1 MAPAVPAAKQ
11 SPTGTGAATP
21 SPVPTAAQRAAL
33 AAAAA
38 VARSTRANPPPSAAP
53 ANTTQAMLP
62 GKPSGRM
69 ALGKVIKGRLAKP
82 MRLLVYGIEGV
93 GKSTFAAGA
102 PAPIFFG
109 SEDGTSELDIE
120 RFPQPQSWLDAL
132 EALAELTTAAHDYQ
146 TLVIDTL
153 DWLEPHCWAHVCRES
168 RDDNGRPYQSIED
181 FGYGRGYVAAHDQWR
196 RLASDLET
204 LRTKRHMHIIL
215 LAHSAIRTFRNPAG
229 DDFDRYELKLHKAPS
244 GFWREWADAVLFASH
259 DLNTVKKAGRV
270 RGVMGNQ
277 RVLHTERTAAWD
289 AKNRY
294 DLPPRLALDWQEFAD
309 AAAAH
314 RPADRR
320 TLLAQIEA
328 QLEALAEDDVRVAR
342 ARAAVARAVEAS
354 DDAEIARIANKLAA
368 IVAAADE
375 SPTDANEAP
384 Q

>member
-11 SPTGTGAATP
+11 PPGTATQSPAPTP
-21 SPVPTAAQRAAL
+21 AQRAAL

-38 VARSTRANPPPSAAP
+38 VARATRAQQPTTTAP
-53 ANTTQAMLP
+53 ANTTQAILP
-62 GKPSGRM
+62 GKASGRM
-69 ALGKVIKGRLAKP
+69 ALGKVIKGRIAKP

-93 GKSTFAAGA
+93 GKSTFAAAA
-102 PAPIFFG
+102 PAPIFLG
-109 SEDGTSELDIE
+109 AEDGTSELDVE
-120 RFPQPQSWLDAL
+120 RFPQPQTWQDAL
-132 EALAELTTAAHDYQ
+132 EAVAELTTAPHDYQ

-153 DWLEPHCWAHVCRES
+153 DWLEPLCWTHVCRES
-168 RDDNGRPYQSIED
+168 RDDNGRPFQSIED
-181 FGYGRGYVAAHDQWR
+181 FGYGKGYVAAHDQWR

-244 GFWREWADAVLFASH
+244 GYWREWSDAVLFASH

-270 RGVMGNQ
+270 RGIMGNQ

-309 AAAAH
+309 AASAH

-320 TLLAQIEA
+320 TLLAMIEA
-328 QLEALAEDDVRVAR
+328 QLGALADDAKRVDR
-342 ARAAVARAVEAS
+342 ARAALAKAVADN

-368 IVAAADE
+368 IIAAADT
-375 SPTDANEAP
+375 SQDQEAQP
-384 Q
+384 

>member
-1 MAPAVPAAKQ
+1 MPPAAPAPKPAPGTATQ
-11 SPTGTGAATP
+11 SPA
-21 SPVPTAAQRAAL
+21 PTVAQRASL

-38 VARSTRANPPPSAAP
+38 VARATRAQQPTAAAP
-53 ANTTQAMLP
+53 ANATQTVLP

-93 GKSTFAAGA
+93 GKSTFAANA
-102 PAPIFFG
+102 PAPIFLG
-109 SEDGTSELDIE
+109 AEDGTSELNVE
-120 RFPQPQSWLDAL
+120 RFPQPTTWLDTL
-132 EALAELTTAAHDYQ
+132 EAVAELTTAAHDYQ

-153 DWLEPHCWAHVCRES
+153 DWLEPQCWAHVCRES
-168 RDDNGRPYQSIED
+168 RDDSGRPMQNIED
-181 FGYGRGYVAAHDQWR
+181 FGYGKGYAAAHDQWR
-196 RLASDLET
+196 RLAADLEN
-204 LRTKRHMHIIL
+204 LRAKRHMHIIL
-215 LAHSAIRTFRNPAG
+215 LAHSAIRTFKNPAG

-244 GFWREWADAVLFASH
+244 GYWREWSDAVLFASH

-270 RGVMGNQ
+270 RGIMGNQ
-277 RVLHTERTAAWD
+277 RILHTERTAAWD

-328 QLEALAEDDVRVAR
+328 QIEALAEDDVRIAR

-368 IVAAADE
+368 IVAAADDTTQDTQE
-375 SPTDANEAP
+375 GPHT
-384 Q
+384 

>member
-1 MAPAVPAAKQ
+1 MPPAAPAPKPAPGTATQ
-11 SPTGTGAATP
+11 SPA
-21 SPVPTAAQRAAL
+21 PTAAQRAAL

-38 VARSTRANPPPSAAP
+38 VARATRAQQPTATGP
-53 ANTTQAMLP
+53 ANTTQAILP
-62 GKPSGRM
+62 SKPSGRM

-93 GKSTFAAGA
+93 GKSTFAAAA
-102 PAPIFFG
+102 PAPIFLG
-109 SEDGTSELDIE
+109 AEDGTSELDVE
-120 RFPQPQSWLDAL
+120 RFPQPQTWLDAL
-132 EALAELTTAAHDYQ
+132 EAIAELTTAAHDYQ

-153 DWLEPHCWAHVCRES
+153 DWLEPLCWAHVCRES

-196 RLASDLET
+196 RLASDLDT
-204 LRTKRHMHIIL
+204 LRTKRHMHLVL

-244 GFWREWADAVLFASH
+244 GFWREWSDAVLFASH
-259 DLNTVKKAGRV
+259 DLNTVKKQGRV
-270 RGVMGNQ
+270 RGVMGSQ

-320 TLLAQIEA
+320 TLLAMIED
-328 QLEALAEDDVRVAR
+328 QLLALAEDDVRVAR
-342 ARAAVARAVEAS
+342 ARSAVARAVEAG

-368 IVAAADE
+368 IITAAD
-375 SPTDANEAP
+375 TTQDP
-384 Q
+384 QPAQGAQ

>member
-1 MAPAVPAAKQ
+1 MAPAVPATKQ
-11 SPTGTGAATP
+11 SPTGTAAP
-21 SPVPTAAQRAAL
+21 SPAPTAAQRAAL

-38 VARSTRANPPPSAAP
+38 VARATRAQQPTAAAP
-53 ANTTQAMLP
+53 ANASQAVLP
-62 GKPSGRM
+62 AKPSGRM

-93 GKSTFAAGA
+93 GKSTFAAAA
-102 PAPIFFG
+102 PAPIFLG
-109 SEDGTSELDIE
+109 AEDGTSELDVE
-120 RFPQPQSWLDAL
+120 RFPQPTTWLDAL
-132 EALAELTTAAHDYQ
+132 EAVSELTTAAHDYQ

-153 DWLEPHCWAHVCRES
+153 DWLEPLCWAHVCRES

-229 DDFDRYELKLHKAPS
+229 DDFDRYELKLHKIPS
-244 GFWREWADAVLFASH
+244 GYWREWSDAVLFASH

-270 RGVMGNQ
+270 RGQMGQQ
-277 RVLHTERTAAWD
+277 RILHTERTAAWD

-320 TLLAQIEA
+320 TLLTQIEA
-328 QLEALAEDDVRVAR
+328 QLAVLAADETRCTR
-342 ARAAVARAVEAS
+342 ARAALARALEEN

-368 IVAAADE
+368 ILAAAD
-375 SPTDANEAP
+375 TAQDTAQEALA

>member
-1 MAPAVPAAKQ
+1 MAPAVPATKPAPGTATQ
-11 SPTGTGAATP
+11 SPA
-21 SPVPTAAQRAAL
+21 PTAAQRASL

-38 VARSTRANPPPSAAP
+38 VARATRAQQPTAAAP
-53 ANTTQAMLP
+53 ANATQTVLP

-93 GKSTFAAGA
+93 GKSTFAANA
-102 PAPIFFG
+102 PAPIFLG
-109 SEDGTSELDIE
+109 AEDGTSELKVE
-120 RFPQPQSWLDAL
+120 RFPQPTTWLDAL
-132 EALAELTTAAHDYQ
+132 EAVAELTTAAHDYQ
-146 TLVIDTL
+146 TLVVDTL
-153 DWLEPHCWAHVCRES
+153 DWLEPQCWAHVCRES

-196 RLASDLET
+196 RLASDLDA
-204 LRTKRHMHIIL
+204 LRTKRHMHIVL

-244 GFWREWADAVLFASH
+244 GFWREWSDAVLFASH
-259 DLNTVKKAGRV
+259 DLNTVKKQGRV
-270 RGVMGNQ
+270 RGTMGAQ
-277 RVLHTERTAAWD
+277 RILHTERTAAWD

-320 TLLAQIEA
+320 TLLAQIED
-328 QLEALAEDDVRVAR
+328 QLLALAEDDVRVSR
-342 ARAAVARAVEAS
+342 ARAALARAVEAS

-368 IVAAADE
+368 IVAAADDTTQDTQE
-375 SPTDANEAP
+375 GPHT
-384 Q
+384 